1 MTAKTIILNE
11 LSVEQ
16 LQQLINTSVKDGIK
30 EFQNGIQTN
39 DNSEE
44 LLTRKQTCKFLK
56 IDSSTLWAWT
66 NKKKVNAYGMGARRY
81 YKRSEL
87 LECLTLLK
95 K

>member
-1 MTAKTIILNE
+1 MIANAILLQE
-11 LSVEQ
+11 LTVEE
-16 LQQLINTSVKDGIK
+16 LQQLIGISVK
-30 EFQNGIQTN
+30 NGIQEFQREIQSK

-44 LLTRKQTCKFLK
+44 LLTREETCKFLK

-66 NKKKVNAYGMGARRY
+66 NKKKVNAYGIGARRY

-87 LECLTLLK
+87 LQNLSLLK

>member
-1 MTAKTIILNE
+1 MITNSILLQELTIE
-11 LSVEQ
+11 D
-16 LQQLINTSVKDGIK
+16 LQHLINISVKNGIQ
-30 EFQNGIQTN
+30 EFQNDIQFK

-44 LLTRKQTCKFLK
+44 LLSREEACNFLK

-66 NKKKVNAYGMGARRY
+66 KNKKISAYGIGARRY

-87 LECLTLLK
+87 MASLTLLK

>member
-1 MTAKTIILNE
+1 MKLNSILLQE

-16 LQQLINTSVKDGIK
+16 LQELINTSVK
-30 EFQNGIQTN
+30 NGIQEFQREIQSK
-39 DNSEE
+39 DNLEE
-44 LLTRKQTCKFLK
+44 LLTREETCQFLK

-66 NKKKVNAYGMGARRY
+66 NKKKVNVYGIGARRY

>member
-1 MTAKTIILNE
+1 MQNNAILLQN
-11 LSVEQ
+11 LTVEQ
-16 LQQLINTSVKDGIK
+16 LQQLIGTSVQSGIIELQK
-30 EFQNGIQTN
+30 EIQTK

-44 LLTRKQTCKFLK
+44 LMTREETCKFLK

-66 NKKKVNAYGMGARRY
+66 NNGKVKAYGIGARRY
-81 YKRSEL
+81 YKKNEI